1 MKSINY
7 ILGLIVLLEV
17 ATTLI
22 YSVFPFS
29 RALYLSVLPNSFLFL
44 IFITRLNKLEINLN
58 YPFSFFVVL
67 AITALAIRFM
77 PFSTGAILVNISA
90 LLMILVYYSYIKE
103 LTNIDVNLKVL
114 FNFILLVF
122 ILNTI
127 TSLVT
132 NPSTVEYD
140 HEVVNFFGYSFFR
153 QSSLFLNGEI
163 TAFLYGCAYLIWA
176 YL

>member
-17 ATTLI
+17 VITLI

-58 YPFSFFVVL
+58 YPFSFFVVFL
-67 AITALAIRFM
+67 AITSALAIRFM

-127 TSLVT
+127 T
-132 NPSTVEYD
+132 
-140 HEVVNFFGYSFFR
+140 F
-153 QSSLFLNGEI
+153 
-163 TAFLYGCAYLIWA
+163 
-176 YL
+176 